1 MRSDVVQ
8 ANALIELWL
17 NLKILYVDHVN
28 VFNLI
33 IPLTDYC
40 TDIERVSTSDRH
52 SLKMDVMKTI
62 R

>member
-1 MRSDVVQ
+1 MQ